1 MEGTVNL
8 RWTSSFTVTDLI
20 TYPLPKGTYHFS
32 VREKD
37 LKLVS
42 DMLDSNR
49 NWKSR
54 FFFIEGTD
62 WVCREEEWA
71 TMPRG
76 YFDNTWA
83 FVRESG

>member
-1 MEGTVNL
+1 MEGTVSL
-8 RWTSSFTVTDLI
+8 RWTSSFTATGLI
-20 TYPLPKGTYHFS
+20 ISSSKGTYHFA

-42 DMLDSNR
+42 DMPYSNR

-54 FFFIEGTD
+54 FFFVEGMD
-62 WVCREEEWA
+62 WVCHGEEWA